1 MSGKPAD
8 KPENAQPSN
17 AGGRTASTAAG
28 ANTLWGS
35 DVIADALREQNIPYA
50 CLNPGASYRGLH
62 DSMVNYLGNTNPKMI
77 VCLHEEHAVGIAHG
91 WATVTGTPLIA
102 IVHSNV
108 GLMHA
113 TMGIFNAWC
122 NRMPVVML
130 GATGPV
136 DAAKRR
142 PWIDWIHTSA
152 DQGALIRNY
161 SKWDDQPGSPTAAVE
176 SIRRAFQIAQTRP
189 WGPVYVNLDAA
200 IQEMPLEAAPK
211 LEKVTRFQP
220 AADLEPPR
228 AQVAAAVA
236 ALAKAKNPLILSG
249 RCTRSEAGWK
259 QRVELAEWLGARV
272 ITSAKDAGSFPTT
285 HPLYAGEIPW
295 RLRPNLIELV
305 KNSDVII
312 SLDWLDLA
320 GTVNQ
325 AFPPGSGNSPTVISI
340 SNDQVIHNGWSM
352 DYQILPAVDVWL
364 PVVSETGV
372 TALLEGLA
380 RDNVPRRPKP
390 AARAVP
396 KVAPPE
402 KMTGAP
408 TVADLARLFAAAV
421 EGDKATIIAK
431 SLSWPPNANTVEHP
445 LDFLGSNGGGGVG
458 GGPGMAVGAAL
469 ALRDK
474 HPGRVPI
481 AILGDGDFLM
491 GCNAFWT
498 AANQEIPLLVIVT
511 NNRSYF
517 NDEEH
522 QRHVAHDRHRPVE
535 NAPIGQRIE
544 KPAPE
549 LVGIARAQGWEG
561 QGPVT
566 ELADVPAA
574 LKKGIEAVKAGK
586 RWVIDIIV
594 APEYVKRPLVE
605 YV

>member
-1 MSGKPAD
+1 MTDQPS
-8 KPENAQPSN
+8 NAQPSN
-17 AGGRTASTAAG
+17 AGGRSTSSGG

-35 DVIADALREQNIPYA
+35 DVIAQALSEQNIPYA

-62 DSMVNYLGNTNPKMI
+62 DSMVNFLGNKNPRMI

-91 WATVTGTPLIA
+91 YATVTGKPLIA

-113 TMGIFNAWC
+113 TMGVFNAWC
-122 NRMPVVML
+122 NRMPVVLL

-152 DQGALIRNY
+152 DQGALIRGY
-161 SKWDDQPGSPTAAVE
+161 TKWDDQPGSPEAAVE

-200 IQEMPLEAAPK
+200 IQEMALDAAPK
-211 LEKVTRFQP
+211 LEPVKRYQP

-228 AQVAAAVA
+228 AMVEAAVK
-236 ALAKAKNPLILSG
+236 ALAGAKSPLILSG
-249 RCTRSEAGWK
+249 RCTRSADGWAK
-259 QRVELAEWLGARV
+259 RIELAEWLGARV
-272 ITSAKDAGSFPTT
+272 ITSSKDAGSFPTT

-295 RLRPNLIELV
+295 RLRPNMVELV
-305 KNSDVII
+305 KNSDVVIG
-312 SLDWLDLA
+312 LDWLDLA

-325 AFPPGSGNSPTVISI
+325 AFPPGEGKSAVVISL
-340 SNDQVIHNGWSM
+340 SNDHVIHNGWSM

-364 PVVSETGV
+364 PVVAETGV
-372 TALLEGLA
+372 VALLEGMA
-380 RDNVPRRPKP
+380 KSGVAKKAKP
-390 AARAVP
+390 AAR
-396 KVAPPE
+396 KVAKVAAPE
-402 KMTGAP
+402 KTSGPAS
-408 TVADLARLFAAAV
+408 VADVARLFNAAI
-421 EGDKATIIAK
+421 EGETVSILSR
-431 SLSWPPNANTVEHP
+431 SLGWPPNANTVEHP

-469 ALRDK
+469 ALRDHYK
-474 HPGRVPI
+474 GRIPV
-481 AILGDGDFLM
+481 AILGDGDFMM
-491 GCNAFWT
+491 GCNALWS

-522 QRHVAHDRHRPVE
+522 QRHIAHARNRPEE

-544 KPAPE
+544 HPAPD
-549 LVGIARAQGWEG
+549 LVGVAKAQGWEG
-561 QGPVT
+561 EGPVMD
-566 ELADVPAA
+566 LKDVAAA
-574 LKKGIEAVKAGK
+574 LKRGLAAVKASK
-586 RWVIDIIV
+586 CWVIDIIV
-594 APEYVKRPLVE
+594 APEYVRRPLVE
-605 YV
+605 YI